1 MSSDRPVTQIE
12 AGVFVGREAE
22 LRQLHNAFDSAASG
36 AGSLAMVV
44 GEPGIGKTT
53 LCQQLAAHAEQQGGT
68 TLVGHCY
75 EEGSLS
81 LPYLAFV
88 EAMRSYVLAR
98 NNDDLKAELGPAAA
112 DLARIVPEIPERLQ
126 VQLTPPSDPEA
137 DRYRLYRGSSGRAR
151 V

>member
-53 LCQQLAAHAEQQGGT
+53 LCQQLAAHAEQQGA
-68 TLVGHCY
+68 TLVRQRRVG
-75 EEGSLS
+75 GGI
-81 LPYLAFV
+81 AG
-88 EAMRSYVLAR
+88 
-98 NNDDLKAELGPAAA
+98 DG
-112 DLARIVPEIPERLQ
+112 
-126 VQLTPPSDPEA
+126 
-137 DRYRLYRGSSGRAR
+137 GGRAR
-151 V
+151 YTAGAVAERGCDRTLRRFRQAGTSLEEALQVRGPDR